1 MDVLQPPRPVT
12 VRELIYT
19 ALTERRRLTR
29 QELERAAAL
38 QGHSGIAVEIAL
50 NALVRAGALEQPRV
64 FALRVEAGPLDEEPD
79 DVEPARARVHAVD
92 YAESARLSVEEII
105 ERMHAQRPTPPPQAV
120 PPSLPTGRRHHRARD
135 PFWGIQRQRLQAL
148 PTGETLRIERPERE
162 VMALSRQLSVMLRN
176 HRDELPGRFTV
187 RTLASHVSVTR
198 LA

>member
-120 PPSLPTGRRHHRARD
+120 PPSLPIGRRHHRARD
-135 PFWGIQRQRLQAL
+135 PFGGYNVSAC
-148 PTGETLRIERPERE
+148 RPCR
-162 VMALSRQLSVMLRN
+162 R
-176 HRDELPGRFTV
+176 GRRSGSNV
-187 RTLASHVSVTR
+187 PSAR
-198 LA
+198 